1 MKVFFINLQ
10 SKGTLVKT
18 ARGLIAGTVTP
29 RKQAYLLEALQ
40 RNSEIQVFNIITK
53 EGCTMIPA
61 KWGIQ
66 NKVVA
71 FLEFQYVKAKNGLK
85 GIRAVIDKRKI
96 KSEDIIIGFVGDPGM
111 GTVFKEVSAKKL
123 LHTNAVSDVAIEGI
137 EQSWK
142 LTGYISEVNLLK
154 DSDYFKTYYG
164 KYADRIWILPFGVQD
179 RFRVTKSY
187 QDRMKKAIATG
198 TLTKSLSPD
207 FIEYYGDDCLQVM
220 RREIYEHAA
229 ELSDIL
235 TCRISPYL
243 SKKIEKYAS
252 GDGVFQKLKKSYKN
266 FKSVGLQKSYFSF
279 DIVEEYNN
287 YCFSV
292 IPEETIGRP
301 GIGSIES
308 MACGCLFIGQD
319 CKGYK
324 DWGLVPGKHF
334 AVYDGT
340 VAGLRKT
347 IEYYSRHI
355 EEAERIAADG
365 TEFVNQ
371 NLRASVIGE
380 RFVKMLLHDV

>member
-164 KYADRIWILPFGVQD
+164 N
-179 RFRVTKSY
+179 
-187 QDRMKKAIATG
+187 
-198 TLTKSLSPD
+198 
-207 FIEYYGDDCLQVM
+207 C
-220 RREIYEHAA
+220 H
-229 ELSDIL
+229 
-235 TCRISPYL
+235 
-243 SKKIEKYAS
+243 
-252 GDGVFQKLKKSYKN
+252 
-266 FKSVGLQKSYFSF
+266 SVCK
-279 DIVEEYNN
+279 
-287 YCFSV
+287 
-292 IPEETIGRP
+292 
-301 GIGSIES
+301 IGS
-308 MACGCLFIGQD
+308 
-319 CKGYK
+319 
-324 DWGLVPGKHF
+324 V
-334 AVYDGT
+334 
-340 VAGLRKT
+340 
-347 IEYYSRHI
+347 
-355 EEAERIAADG
+355 
-365 TEFVNQ
+365 
-371 NLRASVIGE
+371 
-380 RFVKMLLHDV
+380 